1 MTVFLRAGFGLV
13 LRVDHERWGQT
24 GEYPSDLALS
34 AGHARSRERFLA
46 LHNYTAEM
54 EPDQEQGCCEVLR
67 HQHGCLGTRF
77 GRSHLMSAERIRE
90 LNDRFRTTMTGGRML
105 MTAGVNALPSDVKA
119 MVIRRVAIFSEFT
132 ADNDPHEEHDF
143 GNFELAGR
151 KFFFKIDYFDANMEF
166 GSEDPAD
173 PAKTTRALTIML
185 AEEY

>member
-1 MTVFLRAGFGLV
+1 
-13 LRVDHERWGQT
+13 
-24 GEYPSDLALS
+24 
-34 AGHARSRERFLA
+34 
-46 LHNYTAEM
+46 
-54 EPDQEQGCCEVLR
+54 
-67 HQHGCLGTRF
+67 
-77 GRSHLMSAERIRE
+77 
-90 LNDRFRTTMTGGRML
+90 

>member
-1 MTVFLRAGFGLV
+1 
-13 LRVDHERWGQT
+13 
-24 GEYPSDLALS
+24 
-34 AGHARSRERFLA
+34 
-46 LHNYTAEM
+46 
-54 EPDQEQGCCEVLR
+54 
-67 HQHGCLGTRF
+67 
-77 GRSHLMSAERIRE
+77 
-90 LNDRFRTTMTGGRML
+90 

-151 KFFFKIDYFDANMEF
+151 KFFFRLDYFDANMEF